1 MDILE
6 IQKRLKELGFDPGP
20 LDGDMGEKTRA
31 AIIAFQKHRGLKA
44 DGVVGPKT
52 LAALAPELSA
62 TEALLTETI
71 IRKVAP
77 KARPDIVAGL
87 VSGKAALEAAG
98 LVTKPR
104 LAHFLAQICTETG
117 GLRLLEENLN
127 YTAKR
132 LTQVFPKRF
141 PTLEAAKPFANNPEK
156 LANKGYGGR
165 LGNNK
170 NGDGFRYRGGGLI
183 QTTGRSNYEAAGFAD
198 RPEDLRKMPGALDA
212 ALVFWMTKGCNTFA
226 DKNDIVG
233 LRKRVNGGK
242 IGLEEARAF
251 HAKAVK
257 ALGL

>member
-1 MDILE
+1 
-6 IQKRLKELGFDPGP
+6 LGLDPGP
-20 LDGDMGEKTRA
+20 LDGDIGEKTRA
-31 AIIAFQKHRGLKA
+31 AIIAFQKQQGLEA

-62 TEALLTETI
+62 TDALLTENI
-71 IRKVAP
+71 VRKVAP
-77 KARPDIVAGL
+77 KARPDIVSGL
-87 VSGKAALEAAG
+87 VEGKASLAAAG

-117 GLRLLEENLN
+117 GLRHLEENLN
-127 YTAKR
+127 YSAKR
-132 LTQVFPKRF
+132 LTEVFRKRF

-156 LANKGYGGR
+156 LANKVYGGR
-165 LGNNK
+165 LGNVE

-183 QTTGRSNYEAAGFAD
+183 QTTGRFNYEAAGFAD

-212 ALVFWMTKGCNTFA
+212 ALVFWMTKGCNAFA

-242 IGLEEARAF
+242 IGLEDARLF
-251 HAKAVK
+251 HGKAAI